1 MNYNKDNPEI
11 IFALRETDDKVF
23 VYLADKDT
31 FENTG
36 KAVDPNELYEDFMD
50 EMCDGCELMYND
62 NACVYYSEVSC
73 EDGVRNDLEAFGLQ
87 ENKDLLE
94 LFK

>member
-1 MNYNKDNPEI
+1 MNYNNSPEI
-11 IFALRETDDKVF
+11 IFAIKETDEKI
-23 VYLADKDT
+23 VYLADKNT
-31 FENTG
+31 FDNTG

-50 EMCDGCELMYND
+50 EMCDGCELVYND
-62 NACVYYSEVSC
+62 EPCIYYFVNTIA
-73 EDGVRNDLEAFGLQ
+73 DGIRNDLEAFGLQ